1 VVIVIVNDQAGAKT
15 NNLALQ
21 THWHDQAKQQP
32 NASSIIGSWQETLD
46 QEHREKI
53 KGSWLT

>member
-1 VVIVIVNDQAGAKT
+1 VWLVRDQTGAKA
-15 NNLALQ
+15 NYLALQ

-32 NASSIIGSWQETLD
+32 NALSIIGSWQDQLD

-53 KGSWLT
+53 KTYI